1 MLTGFSATGF
11 VVGALGIVHNPI
23 LLSRSNLRLFTAL
36 EPMMKSQ
43 FLWLSISAVFALTA
57 CSPIEPILITGNTM
71 GTTYSVKIIDEID
84 AIGLTQKIEQRLVEV
99 NELMSTYLPNSEL
112 SRINQLPVGELLLV
126 STENIQMLQVA
137 RLLYEQ
143 SEGKFDI
150 TVGPLVRLWGFGPDP
165 VKTVVPESA
174 DIAAALGMLGLETIE
189 VIDGQIRKTQPVEL
203 DFSAIGKGY
212 GVDELARLVAE
223 SGAKNYLVEIGGEL
237 RASGRNQ
244 NGELWRIGI
253 ERPEAS
259 IRSALTTIPLDN
271 LAMATSGD
279 YRNYFEVDGIRYSH
293 TLDPTTGYPI
303 THNVVS
309 VTVLAKTT
317 AFADGY
323 ATAIDVMG
331 AETGMALANRQ
342 NLPVF
347 VILRNG
353 TEFTTQSSVAF
364 DEYMAA
370 HE

>member
-1 MLTGFSATGF
+1 MK
-11 VVGALGIVHNPI
+11 P
-23 LLSRSNLRLFTAL
+23 LS
-36 EPMMKSQ
+36 
-43 FLWLSISAVFALTA
+43 LWLSIFAVLGLTA
-57 CSPIEPILITGNTM
+57 CGPVEPILITGNTM
-71 GTTYSVKIIDEID
+71 GTTYSVKVVDEID
-84 AIGLTQKIEQRLVEV
+84 AAGLSQKIEERLIKV
-99 NELMSTYLPNSEL
+99 NELMSTYLPYSEI
-112 SRINQLPVGELLLV
+112 SRINQLPVGEVLEV
-126 STENIQMLQVA
+126 SAENLRMLQIA
-137 RLLYEQ
+137 RLLYQQ

-165 VKTVVPESA
+165 IKTVVPESA

-189 VIDGQIRKTQPVEL
+189 VINGQIRKTQPVEL
-203 DFSAIGKGY
+203 DFSAIAKGY
-212 GVDELARLVAE
+212 GVDELARLVDE

-237 RASGRNQ
+237 RASGRNS
-244 NGELWRIGI
+244 NGALWLIGI
-253 ERPEAS
+253 ERPDAS
-259 IRSALTTIPLDN
+259 IRSALTAIPLDN

-309 VTVLAKTT
+309 VTVLAETT
-317 AFADGY
+317 ALADGY

-342 NLPVF
+342 NLPIF

-353 TEFTTQSSVAF
+353 SEFTTQSSVAF